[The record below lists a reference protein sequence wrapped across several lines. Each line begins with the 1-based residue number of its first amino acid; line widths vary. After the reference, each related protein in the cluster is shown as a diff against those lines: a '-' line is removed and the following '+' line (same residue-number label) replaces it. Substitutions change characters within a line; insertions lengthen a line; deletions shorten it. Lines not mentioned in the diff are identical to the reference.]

1 MRIVRVNASQPC
13 PDCKNKKVSVT
24 TATQHNDY
32 FNEND
37 LIICDKCGRE
47 ELIHWCNDMIFY
59 EWKPKP
65 VPALTEKEK
74 LMQELTKLVNDSD
87 MMSVQREVANVYNQS
102 KGVDSIMLHK
112 ALGMIGLLRQLKE
125 KGYI

>member
-13 PDCKNKKVSVT
+13 PDCKTKKVSVT
-24 TATQHNDY
+24 TASQHNNY

-37 LIICDKCGRE
+37 LITCDKCGRE
-47 ELIHWCNDMIFY
+47 GHIHWCNDTFFY
-59 EWKPKP
+59 EWQPKP
-65 VPALTEKEK
+65 VSVLTEKEK
-74 LMQELTKLVNDSD
+74 LMQELTELINDSD
-87 MMSVQREVANVYNQS
+87 MMGVQREVVNVYNQS

-125 KGYI
+125 KGLL